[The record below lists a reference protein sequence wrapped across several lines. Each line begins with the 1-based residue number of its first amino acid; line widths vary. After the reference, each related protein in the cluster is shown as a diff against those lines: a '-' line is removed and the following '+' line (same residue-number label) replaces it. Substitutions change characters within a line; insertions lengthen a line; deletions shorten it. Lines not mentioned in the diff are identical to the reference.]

1 MGYREG
7 SMSNLV
13 GRPRYLFL
21 IRHADKREGHLT
33 EDGSVHVRALAR
45 RLWEW
50 MHSWWRCQRNRTVH
64 LWHTTQATEVRETI
78 DLLTHEVLPQ
88 TRRHEPRAAV
98 NLLTTRRPAL
108 G

>member
-1 MGYREG
+1 MIRTTDLQEWQLHHSLGINRSVLQGVDMGYREG

-33 EDGSVHVRALAR
+33 EDGSVHVRALAQ

-50 MHSWWRCQRNRTVH
+50 MHS
-64 LWHTTQATEVRETI
+64 
-78 DLLTHEVLPQ
+78 
-88 TRRHEPRAAV
+88 
-98 NLLTTRRPAL
+98 
-108 G
+108 